1 MNEPVSD
8 IAIQFD
14 DADQQRSAAVL
25 GMWIFLSTEVL
36 FFGGMLVAYS
46 VYRHSYPDEFQAA
59 SEQLNLWA
67 GAAMTAVLLAGSL
80 LVAMSDHLHEREHE
94 RDARHEHHAQH
105 GRNAQHASGDRPR
118 RTIVRYLLITVVLG
132 VAFLGL
138 EFYEYASL
146 FGERLF
152 PGVNYDNHAFAH
164 LSLEGRSTQ
173 LFFVLFFCMTGLHA
187 VHMMIGI
194 SLVAGLACAMH
205 LTQRPSRLGNPLKV
219 IGLYWHFVDIV
230 WIFLYPLF
238 YLVR

>member
-1 MNEPVSD
+1 MNRPASD

-14 DADQQRSAAVL
+14 DADQQRSAALL

-46 VYRHSYPDEFQAA
+46 VYRYEYADEFQAA
-59 SEQLNLWA
+59 SERLNLWA
-67 GAAMTAVLLAGSL
+67 GAAMTAILLSGSL
-80 LVAMSDHLHEREHE
+80 LVAMSDHLLEHCTVSE
-94 RDARHEHHAQH
+94 
-105 GRNAQHASGDRPR
+105 SYDRAR
-118 RTIVRYLLITVVLG
+118 RTIVRYLLITVILG
-132 VAFLGL
+132 IGFLGL

-152 PGVNYDNHAFAH
+152 PGSYYDNHAFAQ

-187 VHMMIGI
+187 VHMLIGI
-194 SLVAGLACAMH
+194 SLVSGLALAMQ
-205 LTQRPSRLGNPLKV
+205 LSQRPSRLANSLKV